1 MSALRKGVL
10 TCGFYLE
17 LKCNGAG
24 KPEYSQSFKVGNES
38 MLQDVGVRLIE
49 ATKIYIYTM
58 NGANPASVLPSK
70 FACFLESRRKAR

>member
-17 LKCNGAG
+17 LKCTGAG
-24 KPEYSQSFKVGNES
+24 KPEYSHSFKVGNES
-38 MLQDVGVRLIE
+38 KLQDVGVRLIE
-49 ATKIYIYTM
+49 ATKKVYTM